1 MATTY
6 WNGST
11 SDDFFDPTNWSNED
25 LPQSHTCQAATIA
38 GTSED
43 DRAVAVAN
51 AVSYGQIHSLSIGDY
66 GTLKITAQASSTDAG
81 NVFSTYGMEIAPTGE
96 LIVDTSSQVEL
107 GLYTQNRGGTITIID
122 NPGKVVLDGNSLNG
136 TGTLNLVN
144 STLGSAEAPIHIPDM
159 DITLQNGSTLYTG
172 WNTTG
177 SSITFDPSST
187 NTVVLDANDSTI
199 STAIYGVSE
208 NSQFAINGS
217 EGVTPASANVVAN
230 GDGSYSYTIS
240 FTNGHSLTLSDIV
253 PADGF
258 VPGSVSF
265 SKDAAGDWLFTEQN
279 ASTVTPDYASTTQ
292 HEQLQAVV
300 THADD
305 VGSGT
310 AATTNGYTN
319 HSSVATDTFI
329 GTGTESNP
337 ASWSDTSNWS
347 QGDIP
352 QSDSCFHASL
362 SGSDTD
368 PLYVVADQSNVG
380 QFVSLSVNPNATLT
394 ITANNPQNPNS
405 YVFSTAGFEVRG
417 NGVLNIDTPAKVE
430 LGGVS
435 AMDGTLNITGNDG
448 NVVFDS
454 SHLAGGG
461 TLNLSN
467 STLGTQA
474 NSMMVDLPQINLTDD
489 STFYARLY
497 GNTSTISFD
506 DSSNTLVLAGD
517 TKQIDTTF
525 VGVNANTHFAIDAD
539 LNTQPT
545 AAVYTKNDDG
555 SYSLAITLDNGQTY
569 TLSHIETA
577 DGFVPGSSTFSK
589 DAAGD
594 WLINTVATDVCFV
607 EGTLIRT
614 TRGDVAVEDLSV
626 GDELIVVDADA
637 SSRPVVW
644 VGFQNAVIRP
654 ELDDAD
660 AGYPVRILKDAIS
673 ENVPSADLLVTAEHG
688 LYLEGGFVPVRML
701 VNGSSIFYDRSV
713 TSYRYFHV
721 ETERHSII
729 LAENVA
735 TESYLDT
742 GNRRSFTGGAVVSL
756 TSRHLTW
763 ADAAAPLLTDR
774 ETVEDLHQRI
784 AARAVNALGLAAPAR
799 PPLTRKSDLSFR
811 TLSGQTLRRLDEKN
825 GVVTVEVPEN
835 VTEIRIC
842 SRADRPS
849 DIVGPFVDDRRML
862 GVLVGS
868 VTLLEGGSYGRAV
881 NSHLDGQSH
890 VGWHGVEKNA
900 SVRWTN
906 GDAVLDLGERVLNTK
921 ALLKIQIAA
930 AGPYRLETNGKTLRL
945 CA

>member
-11 SDDFFDPTNWSNED
+11 SDDFFDPTNWSNND
-25 LPQSHTCQAATIA
+25 LPQSHTCQAAAIA
-38 GTSED
+38 GVSED
-43 DRAVAVAN
+43 DRGVAVAN
-51 AVSYGQIHSLSIGDY
+51 AVSYGQIRSLSIGDY
-66 GTLKITAQASSTDAG
+66 GTLKITAQASSNDAG
-81 NVFSTYGMEIAPTGE
+81 NVFATYGMEIAPTGE
-96 LIVDTSSQVEL
+96 LIIDTPSQVEL

-136 TGTLNLVN
+136 TGNLNLVN
-144 STLGSAEAPIHIPDM
+144 STLGSPEAPVSISDM

-177 SSITFDPSST
+177 HSITFDPST
-187 NTVVLDANDSTI
+187 NNTLVLHANDSTI
-199 STAIYGVSE
+199 STPIYGVSE
-208 NSQFAINGS
+208 NSHFAINGS
-217 EGVTPASANVVAN
+217 DGVTPVNAVVTEN
-230 GDGSYSYTIS
+230 SDGSYSYTIS
-240 FTNGHSLTLSDIV
+240 FTNGKSLTLSDV
-253 PADGF
+253 VAANGF
-258 VPGSVSF
+258 TPGNVSF
-265 SKDAAGDWLFTEQN
+265 SKDGSGNWVFTESN
-279 ASTVTPDYASTTQ
+279 TNPVTPSYTSTTEYQ
-292 HEQLQAVV
+292 QLQAVV
-300 THADD
+300 AHADS

-310 AATTNGYTN
+310 ASSTDGYTN
-319 HSSVATDTFI
+319 HSAVATDAFI
-329 GTGTESNP
+329 GTGTADNP
-337 ASWSDTSNWS
+337 ASWSDSSNWS
-347 QGDIP
+347 LGAIP
-352 QSDSCFHASL
+352 QSDSCYHAAL
-362 SGSDTD
+362 TGSETD
-368 PLYVVADQSNVG
+368 PLYVVADQQNVG

-394 ITANNPQNPNS
+394 VTASNPENPNS

-474 NSMMVDLPQINLTDD
+474 NSVMVDLPHINLTDD

-497 GNTSTISFD
+497 GITSTISFD
-506 DSSNTLVLAGD
+506 DSNNTLVLAGD
-517 TKQIDTTF
+517 TKQVGATF

-539 LNTQPT
+539 LNAQPT

-555 SYSLAITLDNGQTY
+555 SYSLNITLDNGQTY

-594 WLINTVATDVCFV
+594 WLINTVATDVCFL

-626 GDELIVVDADA
+626 GDELIVLGAGEA
-637 SSRPVVW
+637 TRPVVW
-644 VGFQNAVIRP
+644 VGFQNAVVRP
-654 ELDDAD
+654 ALDDTE
-660 AGYPVRILKDAIS
+660 AGYPVRILKNALS
-673 ENVPSADLLVTAEHG
+673 ENVPSNDLLVTAEHG

-713 TSYRYFHV
+713 SSYRYFHV
-721 ETERHSII
+721 ETEQHSVI

-756 TSRHLTW
+756 TSRSLTW
-763 ADAAAPLLTDR
+763 ADAAAPLVTDR
-774 ETVEDLHQRI
+774 ETVEMLHQRLS
-784 AARAVNALGLAAPAR
+784 ARATTALGLAASAKIS
-799 PPLTRKSDLSFR
+799 LTRKSDLSFR
-811 TLSGQTLRRLDEKN
+811 TLSGEALRRLDEKN
-825 GVVTVEVPEN
+825 GVVTVEIPAN

-842 SRADRPS
+842 SRASRPS
-849 DIVGPFVDDRRML
+849 DVVGPFVDDRRML
-862 GVLVGS
+862 GVLVGTA
-868 VTLLEGGSYGRAV
+868 TLLEGSSHGRV
-881 NSHLDGQSH
+881 INSHLDGQSNI
-890 VGWHGVEKNA
+890 GWHGLENNGK
-900 SVRWTN
+900 VRWTN
-906 GDAVLDLGERVLNTK
+906 GDAVLNLGERVSNTK
-921 ALLKIQIAA
+921 ALLKIQVEAA
-930 AGPYRLETNGKTLRL
+930 ATYRLEVSDKSFSL